1 MASNSSRLREF
12 SQGPRSPALF
22 LPPPALP
29 LPPPALPLPPPA
41 LPWPPPTAR
50 LPPSA
55 GPPDPRLTLLVPL
68 AAPRRLGPRALRMTA
83 SPTATQCLQK
93 KPSCPYGQPHSP
105 RSPAPAGASPR
116 VSTTR

>member
-12 SQGPRSPALF
+12 SQEPRSPALF

-29 LPPPALPLPPPA
+29 WPPPALLLPPSA
-41 LPWPPPTAR
+41 GRLP
-50 LPPSA
+50 PPSA